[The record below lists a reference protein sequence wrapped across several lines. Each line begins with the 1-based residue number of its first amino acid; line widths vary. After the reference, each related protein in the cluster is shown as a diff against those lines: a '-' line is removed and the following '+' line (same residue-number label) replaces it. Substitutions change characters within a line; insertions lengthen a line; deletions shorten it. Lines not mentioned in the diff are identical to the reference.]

1 MKRTILLALGW
12 VCVGLGVTGSFVPIL
27 PTTPFLLLAAYL
39 FAGQSAKCEAWLVSS
54 RLYKR
59 YALPYKEQG
68 GLTIK
73 KKAEILFT
81 AFVFMALSGAI
92 VNSIHVRIFLFLLA
106 LIMLLVFVRIP
117 TIKQGR
123 FEQDQ
128 VS

>member
-1 MKRTILLALGW
+1 MILLALGW
-12 VCVGLGVTGSFVPIL
+12 LCVGLGVAGSFVPVL

-73 KKAEILFT
+73 KKAEIMGT
-81 AFVFMALSGAI
+81 AFVMMAISGVLAANMHI
-92 VNSIHVRIFLFLLA
+92 RLFLLVLA
-106 LIMLLVFVRIP
+106 LIMVSVFVRIP
-117 TIKQGR
+117 TIKEEGT
-123 FEQDQ
+123 
-128 VS
+128 

>member
-1 MKRTILLALGW
+1 MKRMILLAMGW
-12 VCVGLGVTGSFVPIL
+12 LCVGLGVAGSFVPVL

-73 KKAEILFT
+73 KKAEIMGT
-81 AFVFMALSGAI
+81 AFVMMAISGVLAANMHI
-92 VNSIHVRIFLFLLA
+92 RLFLFLLA
-106 LIMLLVFVRIP
+106 LIMLYVFVRIP
-117 TIKQGR
+117 TIKEEGT
-123 FEQDQ
+123 
-128 VS
+128 